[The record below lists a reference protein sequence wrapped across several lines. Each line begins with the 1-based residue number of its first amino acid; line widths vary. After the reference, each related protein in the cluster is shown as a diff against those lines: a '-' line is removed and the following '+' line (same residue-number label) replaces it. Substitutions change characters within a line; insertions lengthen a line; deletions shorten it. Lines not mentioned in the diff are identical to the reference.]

1 MMRVELVVRVDLM
14 RCHEK
19 GQEKAVVEA
28 VVDVKVDHYSQTLR
42 SLSMTKEEEREGQR
56 EE

>member
-1 MMRVELVVRVDLM
+1 MRVELVVRVDLM